1 MAPAELQP
9 GPPTPAAVPVIL
21 RAALQLMAPLIPC
34 ASHDVASTSSLRLG
48 KPLPGYE
55 RQFAIPIVGPGICAG
70 VVGTYVKTVFPDFDL
85 DMIVSD
91 TRHERAG

>member
-1 MAPAELQP
+1 MTA
-9 GPPTPAAVPVIL
+9 TPRRLHAVS
-21 RAALQLMAPLIPC
+21 RK
-34 ASHDVASTSSLRLG
+34 RL
-48 KPLPGYE
+48 PDYE

-91 TRHERAG
+91 MRHERAG